1 MTKNNSNPI
10 LFCIF
15 LSSLNFIIVYLNL
28 NELSNNYALGAHTIS
43 LFIQLPFLTFI
54 YITLINFFKLENNKS
69 FVFTLLSIVPS
80 LLVLSNYFFSE
91 LIFYEEDNLRYDRLA
106 KYFIENKTLLANSAF
121 TIQPGYTYYLTII
134 LFFLKNRR
142 G

>member
-80 LLVLSNYFFSE
+80 LLVLSNYFF
-91 LIFYEEDNLRYDRLA
+91 
-106 KYFIENKTLLANSAF
+106 
-121 TIQPGYTYYLTII
+121 
-134 LFFLKNRR
+134 
-142 G
+142 